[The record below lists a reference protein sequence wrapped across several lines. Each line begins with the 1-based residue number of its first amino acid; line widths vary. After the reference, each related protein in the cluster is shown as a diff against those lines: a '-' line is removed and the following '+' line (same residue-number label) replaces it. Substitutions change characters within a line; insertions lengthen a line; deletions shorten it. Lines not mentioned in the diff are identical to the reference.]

1 MPRSFGALQKAIL
14 VFILPTF
21 TLATSVDQTQAQDV
35 NYRREIIEYVLHPC
49 WRVAIRKHGLDK
61 TMGEEQALNIMGVMQ
76 EKETQSI
83 INALMPLISG
93 KDRSARKLIY
103 DISLETCI
111 GGVGHRHYLSSNR
124 SPLLQFQGSINF
136 PCHMPSPSALAWS
149 S

>member
-1 MPRSFGALQKAIL
+1 MLRLLVVLLALFIPTSFVDPAL
-14 VFILPTF
+14 
-21 TLATSVDQTQAQDV
+21 AQEV
-35 NYRREIIEYVLHPC
+35 HYRREIIEYVLHPC

-111 GGVGHRHYLSSNR
+111 GGVG
-124 SPLLQFQGSINF
+124 Q
-136 PCHMPSPSALAWS
+136 
-149 S
+149 